1 MFQASIQFHGGDAE
15 SGSVFMVET
24 HAPAGYVL
32 AQHAHDKPHLSY
44 LASGIA
50 RVEVAGDSVTYTG
63 PAVLTIAA
71 HKVHTVTAITA
82 ITWLCLWSADDG
94 MQEAARE
101 SLKLLGGA

>member
-1 MFQASIQFHGGDAE
+1 MSPSIQFHGGDEE

-24 HAPAGYVL
+24 HAPAGHVL
-32 AQHAHDKPHLSY
+32 AQHAHEKPHLSY
-44 LASGIA
+44 LASGMA
-50 RVEVAGDSVTYTG
+50 QVEVDGVKNFYTG
-63 PAVLTIAA
+63 PAVLAIAA

-82 ITWLCLWSADDG
+82 ITWLCLWSVDDG